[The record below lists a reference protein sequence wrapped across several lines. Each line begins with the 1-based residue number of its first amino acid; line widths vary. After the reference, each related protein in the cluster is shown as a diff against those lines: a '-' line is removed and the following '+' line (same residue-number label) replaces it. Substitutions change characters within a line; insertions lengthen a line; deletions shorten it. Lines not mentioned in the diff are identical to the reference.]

1 MLEFKL
7 SYLAKPWSLLEDL
20 VLVIGDLDDVV
31 DILLT
36 PEPDLLPRVPPL
48 GGSVLKDKEN
58 YFIFLLTKL
67 FLTLLM
73 S

>member
-1 MLEFKL
+1 M
-7 SYLAKPWSLLEDL
+7 
-20 VLVIGDLDDVV
+20 GDLDDGV

-58 YFIFLLTKL
+58 NFIFLSTKL